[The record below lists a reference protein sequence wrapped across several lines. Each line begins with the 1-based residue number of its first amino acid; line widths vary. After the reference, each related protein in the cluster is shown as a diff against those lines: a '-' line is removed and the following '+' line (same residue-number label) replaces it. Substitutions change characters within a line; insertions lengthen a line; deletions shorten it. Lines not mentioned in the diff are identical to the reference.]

1 MQRFTQLQQH
11 RDILTRTMRGIERE
25 GLRIDRDGHLS
36 TLPHPLALGSALTHP
51 HITTDYSEALLELI
65 TGTHTTV
72 ESLLRELTEIH
83 QFVMQQNR
91 GESIWMQSMPAIL
104 PPEKDIP
111 IATYGSSNTGMLKHV
126 YRRGLAERYGKK
138 MQCIAGLHY
147 NFSMPSELWPLLDF
161 KGDTHQEQAIQWL
174 PGLNPQLYP
183 LLMAPDVSVWRFTGR
198 FKVVPGQHATRVANL

>member
-1 MQRFTQLQQH
+1 
-11 RDILTRTMRGIERE
+11 MRGIERE
-25 GLRIDRDGHLS
+25 GLRIDRNGHLS
-36 TLPHPLALGSALTHP
+36 SKPHPLALGSALTHP

-72 ESLLRELTEIH
+72 ESLLQELTEVH

-138 MQCIAGLHY
+138 MQCIAGLH
-147 NFSMPSELWPLLDF
+147 
-161 KGDTHQEQAIQWL
+161 
-174 PGLNPQLYP
+174 PGLIRRLKADNASLTLDTSKSFPIPIHVENRSL
-183 LLMAPDVSVWRFTGR
+183 
-198 FKVVPGQHATRVANL
+198 